1 MSITIPGSLVNKTK
15 KHFMGMP
22 APAGYVPGVGRG
34 ATGFTTRSD
43 IGPAREATDVP
54 ETGTGPPS
62 KKPKEDAKDDT
73 EESLNDNNYDEFEG
87 YAGSLFAK
95 DPYDKEDEEAD
106 EVYLAVETRIDER
119 RKDYREKKYKEAI
132 EKYRKER
139 PKIQQE
145 FSDLKR
151 QLSEVTE
158 DEWVAIPEVG
168 DSRNKAKR
176 NPRAEKFTPVPD
188 SLIAMSM
195 SYGETTS
202 TLDSRVQSG
211 MTTPF
216 GSGFQS
222 TFGGMQSSL
231 GGWRTGIHSGI
242 SSGHDLD
249 LIKIGQARNKIMD
262 IKLNQVSD
270 SVSGQTVVDPK
281 GYLTD
286 LQSMIPQYGGDINDV
301 KKARMLL
308 KSVRETNPKHPPAW
322 IASARLEEVVGK
334 LQVARHL
341 IMEGC
346 EKNKKSEDMWLEA
359 VRLHPPETA
368 KAIVANAV
376 HAMPYSV
383 RIWMKTAEIE
393 VDVKAKKK
401 VFRKALE
408 QIPTSVR
415 LWKAAIE
422 LEEPDDARVLLTRAV
437 ECCSSSTE
445 LWLALARLETYEN
458 ARKVLN
464 KAREHIPTD
473 RQIWLCAARLE
484 ETRGQKDMVDRIVQK
499 ALTSLTA
506 NMVELNREHWMK
518 DAVDAERAG
527 CTLTCQAI
535 IRHVIGAGVED
546 EDKKA
551 TWLEDA
557 DSFAKQGALACARAV
572 YAHALKNIEKR
583 KGIWLAAAHFEKTH
597 GTTEEYEALLADATT
612 SCPQVEVLW
621 LMYAKSRWLHGDVSG
636 AREILAKAFEHNA
649 NSEGIWMAAVK
660 LESENNEFAR
670 ARRLLE
676 KARRNAPSARIW
688 MKSARLEWC
697 LGDLDRAKE
706 LIREGLEKYQD
717 FAKLY
722 MMLGQIT
729 LQENNFDDA
738 RKIFTEGIKKC
749 PGAVPLWL
757 LLSRLEESQKQI
769 IKARSDLEK
778 VGYYPFPFWHIYV
791 RQRQVA
797 VLSHS
802 FCVYKFAA
810 AMGARIRNPRN
821 EELWLESVR
830 LEMRAGFRELASE
843 RLARAL
849 QECEGSG
856 RLWAEAIWM
865 EERHGRRAKS
875 VDALKRCEHN
885 PHVLVAAARLF
896 WAERKAVKKARE
908 WFQRAINVDPDNGD
922 AYAHC
927 YKFELLLGTE
937 DEQERVLKKCEE
949 AEPRHGE
956 LWVSVSKDPKHWRK
970 QTGDILKTVVIN
982 IPIPS

>member
-1 MSITIPGSLVNKTK
+1 
-15 KHFMGMP
+15 MGF
-22 APAGYVPGVGRG
+22 GGVL
-34 ATGFTTRSD
+34 
-43 IGPAREATDVP
+43 
-54 ETGTGPPS
+54 
-62 KKPKEDAKDDT
+62 DD
-73 EESLNDNNYDEFEG
+73 
-87 YAGSLFAK
+87 
-95 DPYDKEDEEAD
+95 
-106 EVYLAVETRIDER
+106 
-119 RKDYREKKYKEAI
+119 
-132 EKYRKER
+132 
-139 PKIQQE
+139 
-145 FSDLKR
+145 
-151 QLSEVTE
+151 
-158 DEWVAIPEVG
+158 
-168 DSRNKAKR
+168 
-176 NPRAEKFTPVPD
+176 
-188 SLIAMSM
+188 
-195 SYGETTS
+195 
-202 TLDSRVQSG
+202 
-211 MTTPF
+211 
-216 GSGFQS
+216 S
-222 TFGGMQSSL
+222 TFLQW
-231 GGWRTGIHSGI
+231 GWKTGISSGI
-242 SSGHDLD
+242 STGHDLD

-270 SVSGQTVVDPK
+270 SVTGQTVVDPK

-346 EKNKKSEDMWLEA
+346 EKNKRSEDIWLEA

-376 HAMPYSV
+376 RAMPHSV
-383 RIWMKTAEIE
+383 RIWMKAADIE
-393 VDVKAKKK
+393 TDMKAKKK

-518 DAVDAERAG
+518 DAVDAEKAG

-572 YAHALKNIEKR
+572 YVHALKNVEKR
-583 KGIWLAAAHFEKTH
+583 KGIWLATAHFEKTH
-597 GTTEEYEALLADATT
+597 GTIEEYEAVLADATA

-621 LMYAKSRWLHGDVSG
+621 LMYAKSRWLHGDVAG

-670 ARRLLE
+670 ARRLLDKVIWTE
-676 KARRNAPSARIW
+676 RRS
-688 MKSARLEWC
+688 
-697 LGDLDRAKE
+697 
-706 LIREGLEKYQD
+706 
-717 FAKLY
+717 
-722 MMLGQIT
+722 
-729 LQENNFDDA
+729 
-738 RKIFTEGIKKC
+738 
-749 PGAVPLWL
+749 
-757 LLSRLEESQKQI
+757 
-769 IKARSDLEK
+769 
-778 VGYYPFPFWHIYV
+778 
-791 RQRQVA
+791 
-797 VLSHS
+797 
-802 FCVYKFAA
+802 
-810 AMGARIRNPRN
+810 
-821 EELWLESVR
+821 
-830 LEMRAGFRELASE
+830 
-843 RLARAL
+843 
-849 QECEGSG
+849 
-856 RLWAEAIWM
+856 
-865 EERHGRRAKS
+865 
-875 VDALKRCEHN
+875 
-885 PHVLVAAARLF
+885 
-896 WAERKAVKKARE
+896 
-908 WFQRAINVDPDNGD
+908 
-922 AYAHC
+922 
-927 YKFELLLGTE
+927 
-937 DEQERVLKKCEE
+937 
-949 AEPRHGE
+949 
-956 LWVSVSKDPKHWRK
+956 
-970 QTGDILKTVVIN
+970 
-982 IPIPS
+982 

>member
-54 ETGTGPPS
+54 EAGTGPPS
-62 KKPKEDAKDDT
+62 KKAKEETKDDPD
-73 EESLNDNNYDEFEG
+73 EQLNDNNYDEFEG

-119 RKDYREKKYKEAI
+119 RREYREKKYKEAI

-202 TLDSRVQSG
+202 VLDSRVQSG

-222 TFGGMQSSL
+222 TFGGINTYLVSWTIS
-231 GGWRTGIHSGI
+231 GGWKTGINSGI
-242 SSGHDLD
+242 STGHDLD

-376 HAMPYSV
+376 RSMPHSV
-383 RIWMKTAEIE
+383 RLWMKTAEIE
-393 VDVKAKKK
+393 TDLKAKKK

-422 LEEPDDARVLLTRAV
+422 LEEPDDARILLTRAV

-518 DAVDAERAG
+518 DAIDAERAG

-572 YAHALKNIEKR
+572 YAHALQNVEKR

-597 GTTEEYEALLADATT
+597 GTTEEYEKVLADATA

-697 LGDLDRAKE
+697 LGDLDKAKE
-706 LIREGLEKYQD
+706 LIKEGLSKYVD
-717 FAKLY
+717 FAKFY
-722 MMLGQIT
+722 MMLGQIL
-729 LQENNFDDA
+729 LQEDNAEEA
-738 RKIFTEGIKKC
+738 RKVFTEGIKRC
-749 PGAVPLWL
+749 PGAVPLWI

-778 VGYYPFPFWHIYV
+778 
-791 RQRQVA
+791 
-797 VLSHS
+797 
-802 FCVYKFAA
+802 
-810 AMGARIRNPRN
+810 ARIRNPRN
-821 EELWLESVR
+821 EDLWLESVR
-830 LEMRAGFRELASE
+830 LEMRAGLRELASE

-849 QECEGSG
+849 QECESSG

-896 WAERKAVKKARE
+896 WSERKVKKARE

-937 DEQERVLKKCEE
+937 EEQQKVIKKCED

-956 LWVSVSKDPKHWRK
+956 LWVAVSKDPKHWKK
-970 QTGDILKTVVIN
+970 QTAEILKTVIAN
-982 IPIPS
+982 IPIPV

>member
-1 MSITIPGSLVNKTK
+1 M
-15 KHFMGMP
+15 
-22 APAGYVPGVGRG
+22 
-34 ATGFTTRSD
+34 
-43 IGPAREATDVP
+43 
-54 ETGTGPPS
+54 
-62 KKPKEDAKDDT
+62 
-73 EESLNDNNYDEFEG
+73 
-87 YAGSLFAK
+87 FAK

-119 RKDYREKKYKEAI
+119 RKDYRHVLIQVSIFKYKEAI

-151 QLSEVTE
+151 QLSEAGFCSLVFSATGLCEIRLSHFFTLDHHCEVGKLMNRANEFKTNQICSLVTE

-176 NPRAEKFTPVPD
+176 NPRTEKFTPVPD
-188 SLIAMSM
+188 SVIAMSM
-195 SYGETTS
+195 NYGETTS

-211 MTTPF
+211 LATPF

-222 TFGGMQSSL
+222 TFGGMQSTL
-231 GGWRTGIHSGI
+231 GGWKSGINSGI
-242 SSGHDLD
+242 STGHDLD

-376 HAMPYSV
+376 RAMPHSV
-383 RIWMKTAEIE
+383 RLWMKTAEIE
-393 VDVKAKKK
+393 TDLKAKKK
-401 VFRKALE
+401 ARACEVFRKALE

-445 LWLALARLETYEN
+445 LWLALARLETYDN

-484 ETRGQKDMVDRIVQK
+484 ETRGQKEMVDRIVQK

-518 DAVDAERAG
+518 DAIDAEKSG

-546 EDKKA
+546 EDRKA

-557 DSFAKQGALACARAV
+557 DSFAKQGMFSSDDKLSCDLSYYCIIAIKLTSKNSWALACARAV

-583 KGIWLAAAHFEKTH
+583 KGIWLAAAHFEKSH
-597 GTTEEYEALLADATT
+597 GTTEEYEALLADATA

-621 LMYAKSRWLHGDVSG
+621 LMYAKSRWMHGDVAG
-636 AREILAKAFEHNA
+636 ARDILAKAFEHNA

-697 LGDLDRAKE
+697 LGDLDRAKQ
-706 LIREGLEKYQD
+706 LIKEGLNRYAD
-717 FAKLY
+717 FAKFY
-722 MMLGQIT
+722 MMLGQIL
-729 LQENNFDDA
+729 LQESNHDEA
-738 RKIFTEGIKKC
+738 RKVFTEGIKKC
-749 PGAVPLWL
+749 PGAVPLWI
-757 LLSRLEESQKQI
+757 LLSRLEESQKQV

-778 VGYYPFPFWHIYV
+778 
-791 RQRQVA
+791 
-797 VLSHS
+797 
-802 FCVYKFAA
+802 
-810 AMGARIRNPRN
+810 ARIRNPRN
-821 EELWLESVR
+821 EDLWLESVR
-830 LEMRAGFRELASE
+830 LEMRTGLRELASE

-849 QECEGSG
+849 QECESSG

-885 PHVLVAAARLF
+885 PH
-896 WAERKAVKKARE
+896 VKKARE

-937 DEQERVLKKCEE
+937 EEQEKVLKKCEE

-956 LWVSVSKDPKHWRK
+956 LWVAVSKDPKHWRK
-970 QTGDILKTVVIN
+970 QTAEILKTVVAS
-982 IPIPS
+982 IPIPV

>member
-231 GGWRTGIHSGI
+231 GLYKCGWRTGIHSGI

-557 DSFAKQGALACARAV
+557 DSFAKQENV
-572 YAHALKNIEKR
+572 FI
-583 KGIWLAAAHFEKTH
+583 FS
-597 GTTEEYEALLADATT
+597 EEYEALLADATT

-778 VGYYPFPFWHIYV
+778 
-791 RQRQVA
+791 
-797 VLSHS
+797 
-802 FCVYKFAA
+802 
-810 AMGARIRNPRN
+810 ARIRNPRN

-849 QECEGSG
+849 QECEGSGMLKKQNSLG